1 MSSKPTK
8 PTKPSNPSKPSK
20 LSKIKTKQNAGLVR
34 QIQALLLKAAKLGEK
49 CEHSWTECLTTTS
62 LGRKHVLT
70 MQHVQAVNNHID
82 LLVVAPQSY
91 TQIFRLHKSGADL
104 DFEPAGNSNF
114 VWASHDSGDW
124 PYVLVSPMLKVLLEQ
139 YLANARYL
147 RDKNQIKFSYMNERL
162 VNKLA
167 KQSVRAASPA
177 WLAKFAKSQTAK
189 LAQLTSK
196 VPTLF

>member
-1 MSSKPTK
+1 MSFK
-8 PTKPSNPSKPSK
+8 PSKPSK
-20 LSKIKTKQNAGLVR
+20 LSNIKSKQNASLVR

-49 CEHSWTECLTTTS
+49 CEHYWTECLTTTS

-82 LLVVAPQSY
+82 VLVVAPQSY
-91 TQIFRLHKSGADL
+91 TQIFRLHKSDKSGADL

-124 PYVLVSPMLKVLLEQ
+124 PYVLVNWMLKVLLEQ

-189 LAQLTSK
+189 LAQLTGK
-196 VPTLF
+196 LATLF